1 MLWSELQREL
11 PYDNSEMVRQDISVE
26 VLTGE
31 EQQEQTTTD
40 SEGEEDELM
49 DIAWDEDIMKDI
61 GLE

>member
-26 VLTGE
+26 ALTGE

-40 SEGEEDELM
+40 AEGEEDELM